1 MFYANTVMLSTPRL
15 REVDFRY
22 LVFIAHV
29 FANSNKT
36 HYIDTFYGRFLIP
49 FIKIKAINK
58 LQIKIFG

>member
-1 MFYANTVMLSTPRL
+1 MLSTPRL
-15 REVDFRY
+15 REVDFRH

-36 HYIDTFYGRFLIP
+36 HYIDTFYVRFLIP
-49 FIKIKAINK
+49 FIKIKAMNK